1 VKPFKFKE
9 DSRYAQCTK
18 EMKLVI
24 GYAIVNLIVV
34 IGLAMGVG
42 LNKPASEVNIIMGL
56 PDWFFWSGIVG
67 SLIMIIL
74 AFAMV
79 KVFFKDMSLESE
91 EE

>member
-1 VKPFKFKE
+1 MKSFKFKE
-9 DSRYAQCTK
+9 DSRYAQCSK

-42 LNKPASEVNIIMGL
+42 LNKPASEVNIIMGF

-79 KVFFKDMSLESE
+79 KIFFKDMSLESE